1 MKLNKLLNIILILLS
16 ITVIALATYAFV
28 RPKFAPTPSS
38 TMTSSSA
45 RNAQTSSASA
55 ASTSSPPAGSSN
67 SQSAPQSQPAPRHDN
82 SVIVTNGQNFSYR
95 AAQKLGL
102 IPNVDTETSVQDF
115 YANCQDDGNGGF
127 TYNGK
132 RYAGRVIQDG
142 HQNEY
147 HCNIEVYP
155 LN

>member
-16 ITVIALATYAFV
+16 ITVVALATYAFI
-28 RPKFAPTPSS
+28 RPRFAPTPSS
-38 TMTSSSA
+38 TMTSSIRSTL
-45 RNAQTSSASA
+45 TSSTSA
-55 ASTSSPPAGSSN
+55 ASTSSMPAESSN
-67 SQSAPQSQPAPRHDN
+67 SQSAPQFQPAPRHDN
-82 SVIVTNGQNFSYR
+82 SVIVSNGQNFSYR
-95 AAQKLGL
+95 TAQKLGL
-102 IPNVDTETSVQDF
+102 ILNVDTETSVQDF